1 MKFPFNN
8 LVMQKSKL
16 TYTPFEVKKSWD
28 FSVLLD
34 PIEKIE
40 QRVKK
45 IEEISVHLKSVPKT
59 VFYFESDAL
68 LMKQQRVMKIKKEFS
83 ESLKIAFHNLAK
95 DIDALTQFNIVHWDL
110 CPKNILFDGTQCW
123 LIDWEPSFL
132 QLRNNRKCKMITFP
146 YFAPLEINK
155 ADLTQLSDKVS
166 FVMALI
172 KIAENRR
179 MAQQEIVYYQELSQ
193 KLNFEELFEHY
204 AAGTNKIPKR
214 NESETYSE

>member
-1 MKFPFNN
+1 
-8 LVMQKSKL
+8 MQKPKL

-45 IEEISVHLKSVPKT
+45 IEELSVLLQSVPKT
-59 VFYFESDAL
+59 VFYFESDVL

-95 DIDALTQFNIVHWDL
+95 DLDTLTQFNIVHWDL

-132 QLRNNRKCKMITFP
+132 QLRNNRKCKMITLP
-146 YFAPLEINK
+146 YFAPEEINK
-155 ADLTQLSDKVS
+155 TELTQLSDKVS
-166 FVMALI
+166 FVMSFI
-172 KIAENRR
+172 KISGNRR
-179 MAQQEIVYYQELSQ
+179 MEVQEILNCQELAR
-193 KLNFEELFEHY
+193 KLNFEELFDYYFAE
-204 AAGTNKIPKR
+204 TNRLQKS
-214 NESETYSE
+214 NQFETYIKI

>member
-1 MKFPFNN
+1 
-8 LVMQKSKL
+8 MQKPKL

-45 IEEISVHLKSVPKT
+45 IEELSVLLQSVPKT

-68 LMKQQRVMKIKKEFS
+68 LMKQQRIAKIKKEFS
-83 ESLKIAFHNLAK
+83 ESLKIAFYNLAK
-95 DIDALTQFNIVHWDL
+95 DLDTLTQFNIVHWDL

-132 QLRNNRKCKMITFP
+132 QLRNNRKCKMITLP
-146 YFAPLEINK
+146 YFAPEEINK
-155 ADLTQLSDKVS
+155 TELTQLSDKVS
-166 FVMALI
+166 FVMSFI
-172 KIAENRR
+172 KISGNRR
-179 MAQQEIVYYQELSQ
+179 MEVQEILNCQELAR
-193 KLNFEELFEHY
+193 KLNFEELFDYYFAE
-204 AAGTNKIPKR
+204 TNRLQKS
-214 NESETYSE
+214 NQFETYIKI

>member
-1 MKFPFNN
+1 
-8 LVMQKSKL
+8 MQKPKL
-16 TYTPFEVKKSWD
+16 TYTLFEVKKIWD

-68 LMKQQRVMKIKKEFS
+68 WMKQQRVMKIKKEFS

-95 DIDALTQFNIVHWDL
+95 DLDTLKQFNIVHWDL
-110 CPKNILFDGTQCW
+110 CPKNILYNGTQCW
-123 LIDWEPSFL
+123 LIDWEPSFF
-132 QLRNNRKCKMITFP
+132 QLRNNRKCKMMTHP
-146 YFAPLEINK
+146 YFAPEEINK
-155 ADLTQLSDKVS
+155 TELTELSDKVS
-166 FVMALI
+166 FVMSFI

-179 MAQQEIVYYQELSQ
+179 MEEQEILNYQELSQ

-204 AAGTNKIPKR
+204 ATETKKIPKR
-214 NESETYSE
+214 KQSETYIKYN

>member
-1 MKFPFNN
+1 MHKP
-8 LVMQKSKL
+8 KL

-34 PIEKIE
+34 PIQKIE

-45 IEEISVHLKSVPKT
+45 IEELSVHLQSVPKT
-59 VFYFESDAL
+59 VFYFESDVL

-95 DIDALTQFNIVHWDL
+95 DLDALTQFNIVHWDL

-123 LIDWEPSFL
+123 LIDWEPSFF

-166 FVMALI
+166 FVMSFI
-172 KIAENRR
+172 KISENRR
-179 MAQQEIVYYQELSQ
+179 MEVQEILNCQELAR
-193 KLNFEELFEHY
+193 KLNFEELFDYYFAE
-204 AAGTNKIPKR
+204 TNRLQKS
-214 NESETYSE
+214 NQFETYIKI